1 MEEFDFQIIANL
13 LAGDGET
20 EEKLLKLKGFL
31 SSRNQTYRVY
41 VVDKPTQISK
51 IPAGGEIKIKKA
63 VVCLGGDGT
72 ISETVGYVLNHEIDS
87 PIAVIPTGTA
97 NIVANTLGIENE
109 KNFAFLL
116 NKKEITV
123 DIGVAE
129 YAQEKTFFILGLG
142 LGFEENFL
150 KLSKEKFKA
159 AIGIFS
165 YIFAALSE
173 LFSLKKIPIE
183 IICDQKNIKT
193 NVCLLTALNLKPRI
207 LTVFPLFKDD
217 SIKGHDQLINIFYVE
232 YRNFFQAFFDTLFFH
247 ILGSNFSFVK
257 KLTGNEFLFKSPI
270 AVGTQVD
277 GELRSSLPV
286 KISFHYQK
294 ARFFTS

>member
-129 YAQEKTFFILGLG
+129 YAQEKIFFILGLG

-257 KLTGNEFLFKSPI
+257 KLSGKEFLLKSPTI
-270 AVGTQVD
+270 VGTQVD
-277 GELRSSLPV
+277 GELRGSLPV
-286 KISFHYQK
+286 KISFFSNPC
-294 ARFFTS
+294 RFWIS